1 MKLRS
6 VPYLIK
12 EGIRNLWANRLMTFA
27 SIGVLCV
34 CLLLMSN
41 SLLISQNVTYAI
53 EQIGSGNVIV
63 IYLDEGM
70 TEAEAS
76 VFGSRLKKEN
86 EHIAT
91 VEYSSSKE
99 ELEHWKKVLS
109 DHEGLLEGI
118 ESDFLSATYSVT
130 VDDIDYFEATVS
142 NIKKM
147 DGVSEVNEYS
157 GLAKTLRDL
166 KSAVTTAIMTIVVV
180 LLIVSMF
187 IIVNTVKLAMYSRR
201 KEINIMKYVGGTDWF
216 IRWPF
221 IVEGFVMGLISGV
234 LAFFIQWG
242 LYNYIVK
249 GVSTTVDFIKLIP
262 FTDFIAQL
270 AIGIIIA
277 GCVIGTFGSS
287 MSIRKYLKV

>member
-6 VPYLIK
+6 IPYLMK

-41 SLLISQNVTYAI
+41 SLLISANVTSAI
-53 EQIGSGNVIV
+53 QQIGSGNVIV
-63 IYLDEGM
+63 IYLEEDM
-70 TEAEAS
+70 SEAEAQ
-76 VFGSRLKKEN
+76 VFGTKLRQEN

-91 VEYSSSKE
+91 IEFSSGE
-99 ELEHWKKVLS
+99 DELEHWKNVLS
-109 DHEGLLEGI
+109 DHEGLLDGI
-118 ESDFLSATYSVT
+118 EPDFLSSTYSVT

-142 NIKKM
+142 NIKQMK
-147 DGVSEVNEYS
+147 GVSEVSEFS
-157 GLAKTLRDL
+157 DLAKKLKDL
-166 KSAVTTAIMTIVVV
+166 KSAVTTAIMIIVAV
-180 LLIVSMF
+180 LLVVSMF

-221 IVEGFVMGLISGV
+221 VVEGLMIGLLSGIF
-234 LAFFIQWG
+234 AFFIQWG
-242 LYNYIVK
+242 IYNYIVN
-249 GVSTTVDFIKLIP
+249 G
-262 FTDFIAQL
+262 IAQTVNFITLISFNDFAISL
-270 AIGIIIA
+270 AVGSVVA
-277 GCVIGTFGSS
+277 GCIIGMFGSS